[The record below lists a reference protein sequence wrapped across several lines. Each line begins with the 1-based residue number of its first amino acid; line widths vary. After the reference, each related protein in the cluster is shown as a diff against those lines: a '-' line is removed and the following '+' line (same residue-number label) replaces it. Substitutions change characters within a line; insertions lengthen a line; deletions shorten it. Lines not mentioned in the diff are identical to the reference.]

1 MPDRSDPETAYRRGY
16 QQGAA
21 EIFRAVEQ
29 RLDPATR
36 TTVRKWIE
44 TDVQEWRVH
53 PTLAI
58 PPTWRLRDLNI
69 RKSNRD
75 TCGD

>member
-16 QQGAA
+16 QHGAR
-21 EIFRAVEQ
+21 ETFRAVEQ
-29 RLDPATR
+29 WLDPATR

-44 TDVQEWRVH
+44 TDVQEWRLH
-53 PTLAI
+53 PTLGT
-58 PPTWRLRDLNI
+58 PPTWRLRDSNI